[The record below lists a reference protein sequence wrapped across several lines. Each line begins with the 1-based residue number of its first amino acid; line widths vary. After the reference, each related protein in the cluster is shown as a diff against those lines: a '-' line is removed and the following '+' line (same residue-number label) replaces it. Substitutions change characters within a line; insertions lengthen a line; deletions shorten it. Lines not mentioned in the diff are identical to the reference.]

1 MQLLTGA
8 AHHAAALFVSALG
21 ILALAMPALLAPA
34 TPADAQQTAAQ
45 TAPQMTLERIGPA
58 LAHPWGLEFLTSD
71 TVLVTTRGGALW
83 KIGLSDGA
91 ATEITGTPDV
101 YHRRQGGLLDVA
113 AIDGHVY
120 LCYSAVLPGGS
131 ATAID
136 RAVIEGDRLVRRRTI
151 FTGNAATRSGHHF
164 GCRLHV
170 TGTALWATLGDRG
183 DRDNGQDPTTH
194 AASIIRLTPDGAP
207 HPGNPHFID
216 SDKAGWAPE
225 IFSIGHRNPQ
235 GLAMHPMTGEIWAH
249 EHGPRGG
256 DEINILRPGP
266 NTPGPNTPGTNAGA
280 NYGWPAVSHGR
291 EYATGM
297 RVSRH
302 DSLPGFV
309 DPVWVW
315 IPSIAP
321 SGMAFY
327 PDEPATAI
335 TPAPIFPAP
344 MFPEWRGHLLVG
356 SLKFRRLYLVEIG
369 DDGLP
374 ASERVILDG
383 EIGRIRDVAVGPD
396 GPFAGAVF
404 LLSDEA
410 QGGLWRLAS
419 DQAAR

>member
-1 MQLLTGA
+1 MRLLTGA
-8 AHHAAALFVSALG
+8 AHRAAALFVSALA
-21 ILALAMPALLAPA
+21 ILMPVLPAA
-34 TPADAQQTAAQ
+34 TPAAAQ
-45 TAPQMTLERIGPA
+45 SMTLERVGPA
-58 LAHPWGLEFLTSD
+58 LAHPWGMEFLTSD
-71 TVLVTTRGGALW
+71 SLLVTTRGGTLW
-83 KIGLSDGA
+83 KIGLADGA
-91 ATEITGTPDV
+91 ATRITGTPDV
-101 YHRRQGGLLDVA
+101 YARRQGGLLDVA

-151 FTGNAATRSGHHF
+151 FTGNAATKSGHHF

-183 DRDNGQDPTTH
+183 ERDNGQDPSTH
-194 AASIIRLTPDGAP
+194 AASIIRLTPDGDA
-207 HPGNPHFID
+207 HPGNPHVND
-216 SDKAGWAPE
+216 KGKAGWAPE

-235 GLAMHPMTGEIWAH
+235 GLAMHPMTGEMWSH

-256 DEINILRPGP
+256 DEINILRPAID
-266 NTPGPNTPGTNAGA
+266 AGA

-291 EYATGM
+291 EYATSL

-302 DSLPGFV
+302 HSLPGFV

-315 IPSIAP
+315 VPSIAP

-327 PDEPATAI
+327 PDEARGDGSGAMS
-335 TPAPIFPAP
+335 PAP

-396 GPFAGAVF
+396 GPFAGEVF

-410 QGGLWRLAS
+410 QGGLWRLTS
-419 DQAAR
+419 DEAAR

>member
-1 MQLLTGA
+1 MRLLTGA
-8 AHHAAALFVSALG
+8 AHRAAALFVSALA
-21 ILALAMPALLAPA
+21 ILMPVLPAA
-34 TPADAQQTAAQ
+34 TPAAAQ
-45 TAPQMTLERIGPA
+45 SMTLERVGPA
-58 LAHPWGLEFLTSD
+58 LAHPWGMEFLTSD
-71 TVLVTTRGGALW
+71 SLLVTTRGGTLW
-83 KIGLSDGA
+83 KIGLADGA
-91 ATEITGTPDV
+91 ATRITGTPDV
-101 YHRRQGGLLDVA
+101 YVRRQGGLLDVA

-151 FTGNAATRSGHHF
+151 FTGNAATKSGHHF

-183 DRDNGQDPTTH
+183 ERDNGQDPSTH
-194 AASIIRLTPDGAP
+194 AASIIRLTPDGDA
-207 HPGNPHFID
+207 HPGNPHVTD
-216 SDKAGWAPE
+216 KGKAGWAPE

-235 GLAMHPMTGEIWAH
+235 GLAMNPATGEMWSH

-256 DEINILRPGP
+256 DEINILRPAID
-266 NTPGPNTPGTNAGA
+266 AGA

-291 EYATGM
+291 EYATSL

-315 IPSIAP
+315 VPSIAP

-327 PDEPATAI
+327 PDEARGDGSGAMS
-335 TPAPIFPAP
+335 PAP

-374 ASERVILDG
+374 ASESVILDG

-396 GPFAGAVF
+396 GPFAGEVF

-410 QGGLWRLAS
+410 QGGLWRLTS
-419 DQAAR
+419 DKAAR

>member
-1 MQLLTGA
+1 
-8 AHHAAALFVSALG
+8 
-21 ILALAMPALLAPA
+21 MPVLPTA
-34 TPADAQQTAAQ
+34 TPAAAKS
-45 TAPQMTLERIGPA
+45 MTLERVGPA
-58 LAHPWGLEFLTSD
+58 LAHPWGMEFLTSD
-71 TVLVTTRGGALW
+71 SLLVTTRGGALW
-83 KIGLSDGA
+83 KIGLADGA
-91 ATEITGTPDV
+91 ATRITGTPDV
-101 YHRRQGGLLDVA
+101 YARRQGGLLDVA

-120 LCYSAVLPGGS
+120 LCYSAILPGGS

-151 FTGNAATRSGHHF
+151 FTGNAATKSGHHF

-170 TGTALWATLGDRG
+170 TGTALWATVGDRG
-183 DRDNGQDPTTH
+183 ERDNGQDPSTH
-194 AASIIRLTPDGAP
+194 AASIIRLTPDGDA
-207 HPGNPHFID
+207 HPGNPHVTD
-216 SDKAGWAPE
+216 DGKAGWAPE

-235 GLAMHPMTGEIWAH
+235 GLAMNPATGEMWSH

-256 DEINILRPGP
+256 DEINILRP
-266 NTPGPNTPGTNAGA
+266 TIDAGA

-291 EYATGM
+291 EYATGL

-315 IPSIAP
+315 VPSIAP

-327 PDEPATAI
+327 PDEAGGDGSGAMSPDA
-335 TPAPIFPAP
+335 

-374 ASERVILDG
+374 ASESVILDG

-396 GPFAGAVF
+396 GPFAGEVF

-410 QGGLWRLAS
+410 QGGLWRLTS
-419 DQAAR
+419 DKAAR

>member
-1 MQLLTGA
+1 MRLLTGA
-8 AHHAAALFVSALG
+8 AHRAAALFVSALA
-21 ILALAMPALLAPA
+21 ILMPVLPAA
-34 TPADAQQTAAQ
+34 TPAAAQ
-45 TAPQMTLERIGPA
+45 SMTLERVGPA
-58 LAHPWGLEFLTSD
+58 LTHPWGMEFLTSD
-71 TVLVTTRGGALW
+71 SLLVTTRGGTLW
-83 KIGLSDGA
+83 KIGLADGA
-91 ATEITGTPDV
+91 ATRITGTPDV
-101 YHRRQGGLLDVA
+101 YARRQGGLLDVA

-151 FTGNAATRSGHHF
+151 FTGNAATKSGHHF

-183 DRDNGQDPTTH
+183 ERDNGQDPSTH
-194 AASIIRLTPDGAP
+194 PASIIRLTPDGDA
-207 HPGNPHFID
+207 HPGNPHVTD
-216 SDKAGWAPE
+216 KGKAGWAPE

-235 GLAMHPMTGEIWAH
+235 GLAMHPMTGEMWSH

-256 DEINILRPGP
+256 DEINILRPAID
-266 NTPGPNTPGTNAGA
+266 AGA

-291 EYATGM
+291 EYATGL

-315 IPSIAP
+315 VPSIAP

-327 PDEPATAI
+327 PDEAGGDGSGAMS
-335 TPAPIFPAP
+335 PAP

-369 DDGLP
+369 ADGLP

-396 GPFAGAVF
+396 GPFAGEVF

-410 QGGLWRLAS
+410 QGGLWRLTS
-419 DQAAR
+419 DKAAR

>member
-1 MQLLTGA
+1 MRLLTGA
-8 AHHAAALFVSALG
+8 AHHAAALFVSTAAA
-21 ILALAMPALLAPA
+21 ITCLALPAITAGPA
-34 TPADAQQTAAQ
+34 AAELMLPAR
-45 TAPQMTLERIGPA
+45 QMILERVGPA
-58 LAHPWGLEFLTSD
+58 LAHPWGMEFLTSD
-71 TVLVTTRGGALW
+71 TVLVTTRGGELW
-83 KIGLSDGA
+83 KIDLEAGADGT

-101 YHRRQGGLLDVA
+101 YARRQGGLLDVA

-136 RAVIEGDRLVRRRTI
+136 RAVIDGDRLVRRRTI
-151 FTGNAATRSGHHF
+151 FTGNVATPSGHHF

-207 HPGNPHFID
+207 HPDNPHITD
-216 SDKAGWAPE
+216 RKKAGWAPE

-235 GLAMHPMTGEIWAH
+235 GMAMHPMTGDIWTH

-256 DEINILRPGP
+256 DEINILRPGSSTP
-266 NTPGPNTPGTNAGA
+266 DPSTPGPDAGA

-291 EYATGM
+291 EYATGR
-297 RVSRH
+297 RVSPH

-327 PDEPATAI
+327 PDGPATAMA
-335 TPAPIFPAP
+335 PAAMFPAP
-344 MFPEWRGHLLVG
+344 PFPDWRGHLLVG

-404 LLSDEA
+404 LLSDEER
-410 QGGLWRLAS
+410 GGLWRLTAE
-419 DQAAR
+419 

>member
-1 MQLLTGA
+1 MKTRLTIRA
-8 AHHAAALFVSALG
+8 ALIAAAFFVCAP
-21 ILALAMPALLAPA
+21 LAMLATMPAA
-34 TPADAQQTAAQ
+34 AQQ
-45 TAPQMTLERIGPA
+45 MILERVGPE

-71 TVLVTTRGGALW
+71 TVLVTERGGTLW
-83 KIGLSDGA
+83 KIGLADGA
-91 ATEITGTPDV
+91 ATRITGTPDV
-101 YHRRQGGLLDVA
+101 YARRQGGLLDVA

-136 RAVIEGDRLVRRRTI
+136 RAVIEGDSLVRRRTI
-151 FTGNAATRSGHHF
+151 FTGNVATKSGHHF

-183 DRDNGQDPTTH
+183 DRENGQDASTH

-207 HPGNPHFID
+207 HPQNPGIQ
-216 SDKAGWAPE
+216 GWAPE

-235 GLAMHPMTGEIWAH
+235 GLAMHPATGEMWSH

-256 DEINILRPGP
+256 DEINILHPARD
-266 NTPGPNTPGTNAGA
+266 AGA

-297 RVSRH
+297 RVSRD

-315 IPSIAP
+315 TPSIAP

-327 PDEPATAI
+327 PDDSAADM
-335 TPAPIFPAP
+335 FPDV
-344 MFPEWRGHLLVG
+344 MFPEWQGQLLVG

-369 DDGLP
+369 DAGLP
-374 ASERVILDG
+374 VSERIILDG
-383 EIGRIRDVAVGPD
+383 EIGRIRDVAVGPE

-410 QGGLWRLAS
+410 QGGLYRLTAK
-419 DQAAR
+419 

>member
-1 MQLLTGA
+1 MRLLTGA
-8 AHHAAALFVSALG
+8 AHRAAALFVSALA
-21 ILALAMPALLAPA
+21 ILMPVLPAA
-34 TPADAQQTAAQ
+34 TPAAAQ
-45 TAPQMTLERIGPA
+45 SMTLERVGPA
-58 LAHPWGLEFLTSD
+58 LAHPWGMEFLTSD
-71 TVLVTTRGGALW
+71 SLLVTTRGGTLW
-83 KIGLSDGA
+83 KIGLADGA
-91 ATEITGTPDV
+91 ATRITGTPDV
-101 YHRRQGGLLDVA
+101 YVRRQGGLLDVA

-151 FTGNAATRSGHHF
+151 FTGNAATKSGHHF

-183 DRDNGQDPTTH
+183 ERDNGQDPSTH
-194 AASIIRLTPDGAP
+194 AASIIRLTPDGDA
-207 HPGNPHFID
+207 HPGNPHVND
-216 SDKAGWAPE
+216 KGKAGWAPE

-235 GLAMHPMTGEIWAH
+235 GLAMHPMTGEMWSH

-256 DEINILRPGP
+256 DEINILRPAID
-266 NTPGPNTPGTNAGA
+266 AGA

-291 EYATGM
+291 EYATSL

-302 DSLPGFV
+302 HSLPGFV

-315 IPSIAP
+315 VPSIAP

-327 PDEPATAI
+327 PDEARGNGSGAMS
-335 TPAPIFPAP
+335 PAP

-396 GPFAGAVF
+396 GPFAGEVF

-410 QGGLWRLAS
+410 QGGLWRLTS
-419 DQAAR
+419 DEAAR